1 MQKKQIKIGY
11 LLTFLVLVNLSSCAD
26 STHIQECKNM
36 KKIILANNAEI
47 ARIYKEQQPLS
58 SGNIQRAELD
68 IRRAQIQ
75 EKNSN
80 LQQNYQIK
88 CSK

>member
-1 MQKKQIKIGY
+1 MYRTPVLTPFEY
-11 LLTFLVLVNLSSCAD
+11 LYLSHKWDAP
-26 STHIQECKNM
+26 
-36 KKIILANNAEI
+36 LANNAEI